1 MRLRRRG
8 WARCAEGE
16 EERRGA
22 EGKGLDQELFV
33 SSTFT
38 SFAST
43 PRLTESERSRAH
55 G

>member
-1 MRLRRRG
+1 MGLRRRG
-8 WARCAEGE
+8 WARCAGGE

-22 EGKGLDQELFV
+22 EGKGLNQLLFV

-38 SFAST
+38 SFAPN
-43 PRLTESERSRAH
+43 PRQTESERNRAH